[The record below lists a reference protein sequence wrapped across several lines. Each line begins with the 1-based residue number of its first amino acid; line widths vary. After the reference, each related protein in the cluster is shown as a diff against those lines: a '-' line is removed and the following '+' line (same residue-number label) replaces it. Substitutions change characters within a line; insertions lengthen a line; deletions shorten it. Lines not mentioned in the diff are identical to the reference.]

1 MSKKWA
7 NENFATVPQ
16 NWDAGQETFSATN
29 AMGTGPFE
37 ITLREPNT
45 KTVFKKNKKWWGTV
59 EHNLDEIQLSWE
71 EDSKIDED
79 NLHTESTK
87 IPSLHAK
94 YYRILN
100 NILLMKKLEEN
111 KFKQI
116 KKEKW
121 QYYTG
126 KADPEVYIEKP
137 FDHKVL
143 RQDVDKYMDSDED
156 LIKVLNKID
165 YFQVMLT
172 YLDSILKSINNR
184 TFQIKNSIEWQKF
197 IRGYD

>member
-1 MSKKWA
+1 M
-7 NENFATVPQ
+7 
-16 NWDAGQETFSATN
+16 
-29 AMGTGPFE
+29 
-37 ITLREPNT
+37 
-45 KTVFKKNKKWWGTV
+45 
-59 EHNLDEIQLSWE
+59 NLDEIQSLRE

-79 NLHTESTK
+79 ELHTESTK

-100 NILLMKKLEEN
+100 NILLLKKLEEN
-111 KFKQI
+111 KFKQL

-143 RQDVDKYMDSDED
+143 RQDVDKYMDADED

-165 YFQVMLT
+165 YFQVMLS
-172 YLDSILKSINNR
+172 YLDSILKTINNR
-184 TFQIKNSIEWQKF
+184 TYQIKNSIEWQQF
-197 IRGYD
+197 IRGYV

>member
-1 MSKKWA
+1 M
-7 NENFATVPQ
+7 
-16 NWDAGQETFSATN
+16 
-29 AMGTGPFE
+29 
-37 ITLREPNT
+37 
-45 KTVFKKNKKWWGTV
+45 
-59 EHNLDEIQLSWE
+59 NLDEIQLSWE

-94 YYRILN
+94 YYKILN
-100 NILLMKKLEEN
+100 NVLLLKKLEEN
-111 KFKQI
+111 KFKQL

-126 KADPEVYIEKP
+126 KADPEVYIDKP

-143 RQDVDKYMDSDED
+143 RQDVDKYMDADED

-165 YFQVMLT
+165 YFQVMLS
-172 YLDSILKSINNR
+172 YLDSILKTINNR
-184 TFQIKNSIEWQKF
+184 TYQIKNSIEWQQF
-197 IRGYD
+197 IRGYV

>member
-1 MSKKWA
+1 M
-7 NENFATVPQ
+7 
-16 NWDAGQETFSATN
+16 
-29 AMGTGPFE
+29 
-37 ITLREPNT
+37 
-45 KTVFKKNKKWWGTV
+45 
-59 EHNLDEIQLSWE
+59 NLDEIQSLWE

-79 NLHTESTK
+79 ELHTESTK

-100 NILLMKKLEEN
+100 NILLLKKIEEN
-111 KFKQI
+111 KFKQL

-143 RQDVDKYMDSDED
+143 RQDVDKYMDADED

-165 YFQVMLT
+165 YFQVMLS
-172 YLDSILKSINNR
+172 YLDSILKTINNR
-184 TFQIKNSIEWQKF
+184 TYQIKNSIEWQQF
-197 IRGYD
+197 IRGYV

>member
-1 MSKKWA
+1 M
-7 NENFATVPQ
+7 
-16 NWDAGQETFSATN
+16 
-29 AMGTGPFE
+29 
-37 ITLREPNT
+37 
-45 KTVFKKNKKWWGTV
+45 
-59 EHNLDEIQLSWE
+59 NLDEIQSLWE

-79 NLHTESTK
+79 ELHTESTK

-100 NILLMKKLEEN
+100 NILLLKKLEEN
-111 KFKQI
+111 KFKQL

-143 RQDVDKYMDSDED
+143 RQDVDKYMDADED
-156 LIKVLNKID
+156 LIKILSKMD
-165 YFQVMLT
+165 YYQVMLN
-172 YLDSILKSINNR
+172 YLDSILKTINNR
-184 TFQIKNSIEWQKF
+184 TYQIKNSIEWQQF
-197 IRGYD
+197 IRGYS

>member
-1 MSKKWA
+1 M
-7 NENFATVPQ
+7 
-16 NWDAGQETFSATN
+16 
-29 AMGTGPFE
+29 
-37 ITLREPNT
+37 
-45 KTVFKKNKKWWGTV
+45 
-59 EHNLDEIQLSWE
+59 NLDEIQLSWE
-71 EDSKIDED
+71 EDSKIDDD
-79 NLHTESTK
+79 NLHSESTK

-111 KFKQI
+111 KFKQL
-116 KKEKW
+116 KKTKW

-126 KADPEVYIEKP
+126 KADPEVYIAQP

-156 LIKVLNKID
+156 LIKIQNKID
-165 YFQVMLT
+165 YFQVMLN
-172 YLDSILKSINNR
+172 YLDSILKIINNR
-184 TFQIKNSIEWQKF
+184 TFQIKNAIEWQKF

>member
-1 MSKKWA
+1 M
-7 NENFATVPQ
+7 
-16 NWDAGQETFSATN
+16 
-29 AMGTGPFE
+29 
-37 ITLREPNT
+37 
-45 KTVFKKNKKWWGTV
+45 
-59 EHNLDEIQLSWE
+59 NLDEIQLSWE

-79 NLHTESTK
+79 NLHTESTR

-94 YYRILN
+94 YYKILN
-100 NILLMKKLEEN
+100 NVLLLKKLEEN
-111 KFKQI
+111 KFKQL

-143 RQDVDKYMDSDED
+143 RQDVDKYMDADED

-165 YFQVMLT
+165 YFQVMLN
-172 YLDSILKSINNR
+172 YLDSILKTINNR
-184 TFQIKNSIEWQKF
+184 TYQIKNSIEWQQF
-197 IRGYD
+197 IRGYV

>member
-1 MSKKWA
+1 M
-7 NENFATVPQ
+7 
-16 NWDAGQETFSATN
+16 
-29 AMGTGPFE
+29 
-37 ITLREPNT
+37 
-45 KTVFKKNKKWWGTV
+45 
-59 EHNLDEIQLSWE
+59 NLDEIQLSWE

-172 YLDSILKSINNR
+172 YLDSILKLINNR